1 LFERIGIGAIL
12 TFDEKAATA
21 AMGRARVAVEKVKT
35 VASQVPAVL
44 NKIGSTS
51 MRVFRTMQ
59 QGAVQVGAGF
69 GKMRQGI
76 MSAAL
81 GLGAITL
88 GVGAA
93 GKMFADFEQQM
104 SVVKSVTNFTG
115 ASFEQL
121 SSKAKELGATT
132 AFTATEAAQG
142 MEYLGRAGFTAGEQ
156 IDASRH
162 ALNLAA
168 ADSIELGTSA
178 DIMAQVIRGMALS
191 AEKDSQR
198 VADVLAKTSASANT
212 NVISLGESFKYASA
226 TAMQMDISL
235 EETAAILATMSDAGL
250 RGTLAGTSFTNMMIK
265 LSKPSEKAQDLLKQ
279 LNIDIVRFTDKTGKI
294 KIDFPKTIESI
305 SKGLQKIED
314 PLERAGASAEL
325 FGLRGQKAANAFAVA
340 GATKLTGL
348 TESLM
353 AAEGHAQQMAD
364 TRLDNFHG
372 QITLL
377 KSAVEGFAIELFG
390 VVMSPLTGILKNDI
404 IPGVMTLV
412 GAFQALNAATTE
424 EDVQKAQE
432 KFGETTVAI
441 VVGIKNGVQAV
452 KDAFDFIVKKVKEW
466 GAAIDQ
472 RFGPD
477 TISKVVKWVTVFAL
491 IAAAVVPIILA
502 LITVGFVISGLVS
515 IISGVASVISGA
527 FYPVLVIAAILGVAF
542 LMLREENESFMET
555 ARRVWGN
562 IKVWALDVYHNA
574 ILPFWAGVKEAYE
587 LLWPEL
593 QNTITEAFAVIK
605 EAILHVYGIF
615 SDGTEGVA
623 TDWRGAGHTVVAVL
637 AAVIDTIVT
646 TIKWIVLIATTAIRV
661 GRQVFFAIV
670 DTIISPFY
678 MVYNAISDV
687 LTAIGMIFSGDV
699 VGGLKLFGTAVLNFM
714 LAPLRYVMRQLVR
727 LSDMLDEDI
736 VPQAIR
742 DFANEGTISIQQLDM
757 APMHT
762 QGKRGMVPFL
772 EKKEAV
778 ADAAAEVKTEE
789 QNLLDDILAKGQ
801 AAAADGIGAKLDDQT
816 KALTDAMADQPCI
829 DNTTTVNLDGSEVAR
844 AHSRHQQ
851 ELKDRAGFKATP
863 YQRRMAAEH
872 GATNLSR

>member
-12 TFDEKAATA
+12 TFDEKGATA

-44 NKIGSTS
+44 NRIGTTS
-51 MRVFRTMQ
+51 MRVFKTMQ

-69 GKMRQGI
+69 GKMKQGI

-81 GLGAITL
+81 GLGAVTL

-115 ASFEQL
+115 ATFEEL
-121 SSKAKELGATT
+121 SGKAKELGATT

-142 MEYLGRAGFTAGEQ
+142 MEYLGRAGFNAGEQ
-156 IDASRH
+156 MDASMH

-168 ADSIELGTSA
+168 ADSIDLATSA
-178 DIMAQVIRGMALS
+178 DIMAQVLRGMNIQAS
-191 AEKDSQR
+191 DAQR

-235 EETAAILATMSDAGL
+235 EETAAIIATMSDAGL
-250 RGTLAGTSFTNMMIK
+250 RGTLAGTSFTNMMIQ

-279 LNIDIVRFTDKTGKI
+279 LNIEVFRYTDATGKI
-294 KIDFPKTIESI
+294 KLDFPKTIESI
-305 SKGLQKIED
+305 SKGLLKIQD

-353 AAEGHAQQMAD
+353 NAEGHAKQMAE

-390 VVMSPLTGILKNDI
+390 GVMSPLTSILKTDV
-404 IPGVMTLV
+404 IPGVMHLV
-412 GAFQALNAATTE
+412 AAFQAVNAAATE
-424 EDVQKAQE
+424 EDLVKAQE
-432 KFGETTVAI
+432 EFGETTVAVI
-441 VVGIKNGVQAV
+441 IGIKNGIQAV
-452 KDAFDFIVKKVKEW
+452 KDAFEFIVAKVKEW
-466 GAAIDQ
+466 GASIDE

-477 TISKVVKWVTVFAL
+477 TISKVMKWVTIFAL
-491 IAAAVVPIILA
+491 VAAAVVPIILA
-502 LITVGFVISGLVS
+502 LITAGFVISGLVS
-515 IISGVASVISGA
+515 IVSGVASVISGA
-527 FYPVLVIAAILGVAF
+527 FLPVLITLAVLGVAF
-542 LMLREENESFMET
+542 LALRNDNESFMET

-562 IKVWALDVYHNA
+562 IKAWALDVYHNA

-587 LLWPEL
+587 LIWPEL
-593 QNTITEAFAVIK
+593 QNTVTEAFAVMK

-615 SDGTEGVA
+615 SDGNEEVA
-623 TDWRGAGHTVVAVL
+623 TDWRGIGHLFVSTIAAIIEAVVTL
-637 AAVIDTIVT
+637 
-646 TIKWIVLIATTAIRV
+646 IKWIVLIATTAIRV
-661 GRQVFFAIV
+661 GRQFFLAVI
-670 DTIISPFY
+670 DTIVSPFY
-678 MVYNAISDV
+678 MTYNAIADV
-687 LTAIGMIFSGDV
+687 ISAIGMIFSGDV
-699 VGGLKLFGTAVLNFM
+699 VGGLKKFGTAVLNFM
-714 LAPLRYVMRQLVR
+714 LAPLRFVMRQLVR
-727 LSDMLDEDI
+727 LADMLDEDI

-742 DFANEGTISIQQLDM
+742 DFANEGTITIQQLDM
-757 APMHT
+757 APTHT

-772 EKKEAV
+772 EKKEMV
-778 ADAAAEVKTEE
+778 TDAAAEVKTEE
-789 QNLLDDILAKGQ
+789 QNLLDDIIAKGQ
-801 AAAADGIGAKLDDQT
+801 AAAADGLGAKIDDQT
-816 KALTDAMADQPCI
+816 AALADALKDQPCI
-829 DNTTTVNLDGSEVAR
+829 DNTVALNLDGSEVAR